1 MSSSGSGHH
10 FSGTHYVVSEDVD
23 ILVTRWCKATGLLS
37 PAKEFYLKP
46 RSRMK
51 SFLRNL
57 FARVTFI
64 KSNEIRVG
72 LLRSIARH
80 KKAGLTVVS
89 LERAYLEDSE
99 VSERIELN
107 RTVDGSLEDVIVPS
121 ARNGTPTRQFQFER
135 LRGKN
140 IALVD
145 DVVFSG
151 KTLICTISGLH
162 HCHAN
167 VHAVT
172 AAVGVKDGVDNLKRA
187 TFGVIGMPD
196 RLTVDCLDEFDDVS
210 DQVCERDFY
219 PGVPYSGRTHFT
231 SDTSF
236 PYVLPLGRPDKWASI
251 PEKELERFSVL
262 CINNTI
268 AIFEEIERLNKRMIP
283 CSMVPRPVFGFPKD
297 KTRFVSVLK
306 ETREKCMQT

>member
-1 MSSSGSGHH
+1 
-10 FSGTHYVVSEDVD
+10 VSEDVD
-23 ILVTRWCKATGLLS
+23 ILITRWCKTAGLI
-37 PAKEFYLKP
+37 PPEKEFYLEP
-46 RSRMK
+46 RAKMK
-51 SFLRNL
+51 TFLRNL

-64 KSNEIRVG
+64 SSKQIRTG
-72 LLRSIARH
+72 LLRSIAQH
-80 KKAGLTVVS
+80 KKAGLTIVS

-99 VSERIELN
+99 VNERIELT
-107 RTVDGSLEDVIVPS
+107 RTVDGSLEDVVIPS
-121 ARNGTPTRQFQFER
+121 VRNGTPLKQFQFER
-135 LRGKN
+135 LRGKE

-151 KTLICTISGLH
+151 KTLIGTISGLH

-172 AAVGVKDGVDNLKRA
+172 AAVGVKEGVDNLKKA

-196 RLTVDCLDEFDDVS
+196 RLMVDCLDEFDDVS

-219 PGVPYSGRTHFT
+219 PGVPYSGRAHFT
-231 SDTSF
+231 SDASF

-262 CINNTI
+262 CIDNTI
-268 AIFEEIERLNKRMIP
+268 ALFAEIEKRNKRMIT
-283 CSMVPRPVFGFPKD
+283 CAMVPRPVFGFPKNN
-297 KTRFVSVLK
+297 TRFVSVLK
-306 ETREKCMQT
+306 ETREKCLQT